1 MLNDDFLVESQDF
14 IVFPIKIFKTIHIAK
29 LKGFTQTIKKSGF
42 FYFIT
47 LAKL

>member
-1 MLNDDFLVESQDF
+1 MLNDDFLIEYEDF
-14 IVFPIKIFKTIHIAK
+14 IVFSIKIAKRIHIAK

-47 LAKL
+47 LTKL